1 MTEEEPKLPEPKKR
15 LSQEEKERL
24 REALNEWLI
33 DSDKVA
39 PHVAS

>member
-1 MTEEEPKLPEPKKR
+1 MEDLPNPRER
-15 LSQEEKERL
+15 LTAEEKERL

-33 DSDKVA
+33 DAEGVK